1 MTPRAVFD
9 CMLFLQAA
17 GRATAGPAA
26 ACFEA
31 VRGGLLD
38 LVVSPAVL
46 AEVRDVLTRPK
57 TIRKFPGLTPEAVRL
72 FLEDVESLAEARA
85 DVEGPFVLP
94 RDPKDELYVNLAIDA
109 GADYLVS
116 RDKDLLD
123 LMGDAGFRALCPG
136 LAIIDPVALLRLLD
150 AAQPG
155 SATGPP

>member
-1 MTPRAVFD
+1 MAPRAVFD

-17 GRATAGPAA
+17 GRMTAGPAA
-26 ACFEA
+26 ACLEA
-31 VRGGLLD
+31 VRGGRLG
-38 LVVSPAVL
+38 LVVSPAIL

-85 DVEGPFVLP
+85 DVAGPFVLA
-94 RDPKDELYVNLAIDA
+94 RDPKDEPYVNLAIDA

-116 RDKDLLD
+116 RDKDLLE
-123 LMGDAGFRALCPG
+123 LMDDGDFRALCPG

-150 AAQPG
+150 AARPAAGQP
-155 SATGPP
+155 